1 MARPSSL
8 TPEIVEAVANVVR
21 VGARRKDAALALG
34 VSERTYYKWL
44 ERGNREIARLSA
56 TGEDETDSD
65 PAEQLYVQFVQASTK
80 AWAEAK
86 VTAITTIRQ
95 AMQGKHPN
103 RAQWQAAAWWLERT
117 YPLEYGRQRIV
128 VEDARLVDREER
140 VDDATVAETLADSIV
155 DWLAKQPTPSLEG

>member
-8 TPEIVEAVANVVR
+8 TPALVDAVAGVVR

-34 VSERTYYKWL
+34 VSERAYYKWL
-44 ERGNREIARLSA
+44 ERGNREISRLAA
-56 TGEDETDSD
+56 TGEDEPNPT
-65 PAEQLYVQFVQASTK
+65 EELYVQFVQASTK

-95 AMQGKHPN
+95 AMQGTHPN

-140 VDDATVAETLADSIV
+140 VDEATIADTLADSMRE
-155 DWLAKQPTPSLEG
+155 WLAKQPAPKGN